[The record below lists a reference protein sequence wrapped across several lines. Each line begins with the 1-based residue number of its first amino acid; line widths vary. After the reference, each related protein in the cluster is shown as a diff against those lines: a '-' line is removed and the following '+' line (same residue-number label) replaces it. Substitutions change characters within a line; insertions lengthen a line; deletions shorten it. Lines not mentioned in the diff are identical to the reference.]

1 MLGGA
6 GQASAA
12 TGGCQLDGTAVFSS
26 PLGTTAHAFDY
37 SFHGTLSNCKS
48 DGAAPAG
55 GTITS
60 AEPIVENGV
69 TYRPSYKDTGNGSC
83 GSSTTAGTAV
93 IQWADGTTTVE
104 SYSTTG
110 VAAAINLQGSVLPS
124 VTYTGTITDEF
135 GNPQTVTKT
144 FTTTRYTGGKS
155 LGQLFFEASPVDCA
169 GNAVKSAGIVGVVGL
184 Y

>member
-37 SFHGTLSNCKS
+37 SFHGTLSNCKA
-48 DGAAPAG
+48 DGAAPTG

-60 AEPIVENGV
+60 GEPITENGV
-69 TYRPSYKDTGNGSC
+69 VYRPSYKDSGNGSC

-93 IQWADGTTTVE
+93 VQWNDGTVTVE
-104 SYSTTG
+104 NYSTTG
-110 VAAAINLQGSVLPS
+110 VTAAINLQGGVLPS
-124 VTYTGTITDEF
+124 VTYTGTSTDEF
-135 GNPQTVTKT
+135 GNPITVTKT
-144 FTTTRYTGGKS
+144 FTTTRFNGGKS
-155 LGQLFFEASPVDCA
+155 IGQLFFEASPVDCA
-169 GNAVKSAGIVGVVGL
+169 GNAVKSAGIAGVIAL